1 MEGRGKERGEEG
13 SEGERRGA
21 EGSGGERREWRGVE
35 GRGESGVKGRGG
47 EWMGEE
53 GSGWERRNTQNRDIS
68 ERKPF
73 SEPYLENTTRQTVV
87 ESVAAFSLPCV
98 TTCTFAAASPS
109 IALPL

>member
-1 MEGRGKERGEEG
+1 MD
-13 SEGERRGA
+13 
-21 EGSGGERREWRGVE
+21 
-35 GRGESGVKGRGG
+35 GRGG
-47 EWMGEE
+47 
-53 GSGWERRNTQNRDIS
+53 NTQNRDIS